1 VSVYENMSELLFSNF
16 GVMPS
21 DESRD
26 LYRLA
31 SRDTEAV
38 TVPAYTV
45 QERLKEQDA
54 SSGALFCEYDFFRV
68 LYFSMARSVLRSGIA
83 VHMVLITVKDRKGG
97 TFTEKKRE
105 KIMENMKEVLHASL
119 RRGDS
124 AARCSAQ
131 QYVVMLPR
139 ANFENS
145 QMVCERILRAYYQR
159 YSRADAELHY
169 DVFPLQPDEK
179 ENFGW
184 IQEKTER

>member
-54 SSGALFCEYDFFRV
+54 SSGALFCEYDFFRL
-68 LYFSMARSVLRSGIA
+68 LYQVQARSIIRSGDVIHIA
-83 VHMVLITVKDRKGG
+83 LFSLHGKSGRDISRRSLDTAMDNFQKIVMDNLRQGDIVTKCSVSQLI
-97 TFTEKKRE
+97 
-105 KIMENMKEVLHASL
+105 
-119 RRGDS
+119 
-124 AARCSAQ
+124 
-131 QYVVMLPR
+131 VMLPQ
-139 ANFENS
+139 ANYENS
-145 QMVCERILRAYYQR
+145 GMVCQRIIRTFFARHPHAPVDIKYSVHPLEPLERFEETSAG
-159 YSRADAELHY
+159 
-169 DVFPLQPDEK
+169 K
-179 ENFGW
+179 
-184 IQEKTER
+184 